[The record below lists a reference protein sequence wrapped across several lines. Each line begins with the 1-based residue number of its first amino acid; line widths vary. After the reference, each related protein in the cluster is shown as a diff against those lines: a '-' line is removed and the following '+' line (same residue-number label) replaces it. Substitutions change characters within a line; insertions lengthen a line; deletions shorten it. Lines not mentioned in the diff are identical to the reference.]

1 MVHEGKG
8 FNLVAVVH
16 RARSLLDD
24 YKKVS
29 KRFGG
34 VEDIGIQAQS
44 VESMAVGWCP
54 PQVGCVKVN

>member
-8 FNLVAVVH
+8 FNPVAVVH
-16 RARSLLDD
+16 WAQSLLDD

-34 VEDIGIQAQS
+34 VEDIGI
-44 VESMAVGWCP
+44 
-54 PQVGCVKVN
+54 